1 MENMLEVKDLIVSYG
16 SILALKG
23 ISFDVKKGEIISLIG
38 ANGAGKTTT
47 LHSISN
53 LIKKQSGTVTFKGED
68 ITNLGA
74 DKIVKAG
81 LVHVPEGRRVFAN
94 LTVKENLE
102 MGAYLRKD
110 AAGTK
115 ADLEHVYELFPRLK
129 ERIKQAAGTLS
140 GGEQQM
146 LAMGRGLM
154 SKPELLLLDE
164 PSMGLAPIL
173 VDEIFDIIQK
183 INKEGTTILLV
194 EQNAFKA
201 MSIANRVYILETG
214 KVSASGDSQTMIH
227 DESVKK
233 AYLGG

>member
-1 MENMLEVKDLIVSYG
+1 MQMLEVKDLVVSYG
-16 SILALKG
+16 AIRALKG
-23 ISFDVKKGEIISLIG
+23 ISFDVKEGEIISLIG

-53 LIKKQSGTVTFKGED
+53 LIKKQGGTVTFKGED
-68 ITNLGA
+68 ITNTNP
-74 DKIVKAG
+74 DKIVKTG

-102 MGAYLRKD
+102 MGAYLRNDKAGIKD
-110 AAGTK
+110 
-115 ADLEHVYELFPRLK
+115 DLDYVYTLFPRLK

-214 KVSASGDSQTMIH
+214 EVASSGDAQVMIH

>member
-1 MENMLEVKDLIVSYG
+1 MNEMLEVKNLKVAYG

-68 ITNLGA
+68 ITNLSP

-81 LVHVPEGRRVFAN
+81 LIHVPEGRRVFAN
-94 LTVKENLE
+94 LTVLENLE
-102 MGAYLRKD
+102 MGAYLRKN
-110 AAGTK
+110 AAQIK
-115 ADLEHVYELFPRLK
+115 ADLEHVYELFPRLR
-129 ERIKQAAGTLS
+129 ERVKQLAGTLS

-146 LAMGRGLM
+146 LAMGRALM

-183 INKEGTTILLV
+183 INADGTTILLV

-214 KVSASGDSQTMIH
+214 EVSASGEASEMIH

>member
-1 MENMLEVKDLIVSYG
+1 MLSVQNINVYYGKIHAVKDVS
-16 SILALKG
+16 
-23 ISFDVKKGEIISLIG
+23 FEVNDGEIVTLIG
-38 ANGAGKTTT
+38 ANGAGKSTVLKTVSGL
-47 LHSISN
+47 LHSTTGSI
-53 LIKKQSGTVTFKGED
+53 TFENKE
-68 ITNLGA
+68 LLRVA
-74 DKIVKAG
+74 AHKIVPMG
-81 LVHVPEGRRVFAN
+81 LAHVPEGRRIFQAM
-94 LTVKENLE
+94 TVEENLE
-102 MGAYLRKD
+102 MGAYV
-110 AAGTK
+110 TK
-115 ADLEHVYELFPRLK
+115 PSLVAEHLENVYERFPRLK
-129 ERIKQAAGTLS
+129 ERKKQIAGTLS

-183 INKEGTTILLV
+183 INKDGTTILLV

-214 KVSASGDSQTMIH
+214 EVSASGDASVMIH
-227 DESVKK
+227 DEAVKK